1 MRELKDKGI
10 TGFVTTTDNESAAAP
25 VKK

>member
-10 TGFVTTTDNESAAAP
+10 TGFVTTTDNETAP